1 MERARPLVRTL
12 FLAILVVMLIAC
24 ANLAGL
30 LLVRAI
36 RRRREAAVRRA
47 LGAPAGRLLGE
58 AVLESMA
65 LSVSGG
71 VLGLLLAETCSVS
84 GSAGCP
90 RLCREFTKSG
100 ST

>member
-36 RRRREAAVRRA
+36 RRRREVAVRRA
-47 LGAPAGRLLGE
+47 LGAPAGRLLCE

-65 LSVSGG
+65 
-71 VLGLLLAETCSVS
+71 
-84 GSAGCP
+84 
-90 RLCREFTKSG
+90 
-100 ST
+100 